1 MCCLTVCSSPGHE
14 TISEYVKY
22 HTYPD
27 KHLFMM
33 FFLEKFNVFDLLSG
47 KISERVD
54 LKIILFCNSV
64 LELMFP
70 LLEYHS
76 I

>member
-1 MCCLTVCSSPGHE
+1 
-14 TISEYVKY
+14 
-22 HTYPD
+22 
-27 KHLFMM
+27 MM